1 MNTININIKEQVVEA
16 TTKEG
21 NKTFFVLQGDEWK
34 EISENEYN
42 TIRGR

>member
-1 MNTININIKEQVVEA
+1 MNTININIKE
-16 TTKEG
+16 
-21 NKTFFVLQGDEWK
+21 LQGDEWK